1 MTVIGG
7 RGGRHDDWSSDHDR
21 ARARAAERLDGPLD
35 ADEGV
40 WLDEHLASCNDCS
53 AVAAEYAAERL
64 DLRALRDH
72 MPAPPRDLWARTS
85 AALERESRHR
95 SSRRRSSSLR
105 PYALLAGALVVA
117 IAVGT
122 LSSSQWF
129 DGDSTATPGPTTNIA
144 VATTSPT
151 AVAPTPL
158 AVGPRDVAYIKAGGD
173 GSYTITQ
180 GRIDEVC
187 PSAAAD
193 CESTGIVESR
203 KDIGPLSSP
212 ESVFGTDRGP
222 LIVLSEGEQGSRL
235 LVVAVPTEA
244 PAPTEQPS
252 ETPSAPPSTE
262 PGTSDT
268 PPSGEPSTSAS
279 PTATANP
286 DATPSDQPSPTPSE
300 TSEAIEIA
308 TNLQVIDSTA
318 AYAPDGSAFAF
329 TAQPADGSNGP
340 DIYVWRVGETTAQA
354 VTQDHRS
361 VFGSWSG
368 DDVVGSSVE
377 ASADGSAATPRAI
390 LVSRGEDAVALT
402 DAGLAWRPAVDPT
415 GERAVYWA
423 GTVAQNADG
432 GFDTADG
439 RLVIGRWG
447 DIAVPDPSGSP
458 DASASP
464 GAADASA
471 SPGAADASASPNAP
485 NASAQAEARGETT
498 IAEGP
503 LTDWDVRWDETGTRL
518 AVWVAD
524 ADDPS
529 TGKLS
534 LYVVDPFDG
543 SIGLENA
550 PLKDER
556 ALAGF
561 SLDDG
566 RLAWAAPPESSDAE
580 SRVLVLAWTGD
591 EFGQVESAPGDVLLV
606 R

>member
-35 ADEGV
+35 ADEAV
-40 WLDEHLASCNDCS
+40 WLDEHLSSCTACS
-53 AVAAEYAAERL
+53 AVAADYAAERL
-64 DLRALRDH
+64 DLRALRTNP
-72 MPAPPRDLWARTS
+72 PAPPRDLWARTS

-95 SSRRRSSSLR
+95 TSRRRSSSLR

-129 DGDSTATPGPTTNIA
+129 DGDSTTTPGPTNDIA
-144 VATTSPT
+144 VATPSPT

-158 AVGPRDVAYIKAGGD
+158 AVGPRDVAYLKAGGD
-173 GSYTITQ
+173 GTYSITS
-180 GRIDEVC
+180 GRIHEVC
-187 PSAAAD
+187 PAAATD
-193 CESTGIVESR
+193 CESTGIVER
-203 KDIGPLSSP
+203 RTDIGPLASP

-222 LIVLSEGEQGSRL
+222 LIVLSHGEQGSRV
-235 LVVAVPTEA
+235 LVVAMPTEA
-244 PAPTEQPS
+244 PAPTDQPA
-252 ETPSAPPSTE
+252 ETPSAPPSGE
-262 PGTSDT
+262 PATSD
-268 PPSGEPSTSAS
+268 PPASDEPSTSAS
-279 PTATANP
+279 PTATASP
-286 DATPSDQPSPTPSE
+286 VTPPSDEPSPTPSE
-300 TSEAIEIA
+300 TSGTIEIA
-308 TNLQVIDSTA
+308 TELQVIDSTA

-329 TAQPADGSNGP
+329 TAQPANGSTGP
-340 DIYVWRVGETTAQA
+340 DIYVWRVGETAAQA
-354 VTQDHRS
+354 VTLDHRS

-368 DDVVGSSVE
+368 DDVVGSSAE
-377 ASADGSAATPRAI
+377 ASADGSEARPVAI
-390 LVSRGEDAVALT
+390 LVREGGEPVALA

-415 GERAVYWA
+415 GEHAVYWA
-423 GTVAQNADG
+423 GTVARNADG
-432 GFDTADG
+432 GFDPADG

-447 DIAVPDPSGSP
+447 DVAAPDPSGSP
-458 DASASP
+458 DA
-464 GAADASA
+464 GASA
-471 SPGAADASASPNAP
+471 ETPDANASGEVAD
-485 NASAQAEARGETT
+485 ASAQAEARGETT

-524 ADDPS
+524 ANDPS

-543 SIGLENA
+543 SIDLENP
-550 PLKDER
+550 PLEDKP

-561 SLDDG
+561 SIDDG
-566 RLAWAAPPESSDAE
+566 RLAWAAPSESSEAE
-580 SRVLVLAWTGD
+580 SRVLVIAWTGD

>member
-21 ARARAAERLDGPLD
+21 ARARSAERLDGPLD
-35 ADEGV
+35 ADETA
-40 WLDEHLASCNDCS
+40 WLDEHLASCHDCT
-53 AVAAEYAAERL
+53 AVAADYAAERL
-64 DLRALRDH
+64 ELRALRDRA
-72 MPAPPRDLWARTS
+72 PVPPRDLWARTS
-85 AALERESRHR
+85 AALERESRGHA
-95 SSRRRSSSLR
+95 STRRRSSSLR

-122 LSSSQWF
+122 LTSSQWF
-129 DGDSTATPGPTTNIA
+129 GGDSTTTPGPTTNIA
-144 VATTSPT
+144 VATPSPT

-158 AVGPRDVAYIKAGGD
+158 AVGPRDVAYLEAGRD
-173 GSYTITQ
+173 GSYTITN

-187 PSAAAD
+187 PAEAAE

-235 LVVAVPTEA
+235 FVVAVPTEA
-244 PAPTEQPS
+244 PDQSEPPS
-252 ETPSAPPSTE
+252 ETPPATPSDEPPTSEAPT
-262 PGTSDT
+262 DT
-268 PPSGEPSTSAS
+268 PPSDEPPSTG
-279 PTATANP
+279 
-286 DATPSDQPSPTPSE
+286 SPTPPESPEVNASDEPSPSPSE
-300 TSEAIEIA
+300 TAGAIEIA
-308 TNLQVIDSTA
+308 ANLEVLDSTA

-329 TAQPADGSNGP
+329 TAQPTDGSSGP
-340 DIYVWRVGETTAQA
+340 DIYVWRVGEDTAQA
-354 VTQDHRS
+354 VTDDGRS

-377 ASADGSAATPRAI
+377 VSADGSVATPRAI
-390 LVSRGEDAVALT
+390 VVSPGEAAVALP

-423 GTVAQNADG
+423 GTVAENADG
-432 GFDTADG
+432 GFDPADG

-447 DIAVPDPSGSP
+447 DFPAP

-464 GAADASA
+464 DASA
-471 SPGAADASASPNAP
+471 AAESPDASATPEP
-485 NASAQAEARGETT
+485 VDASAQAEARGETP

-503 LTDWDVRWDETGTRL
+503 LTDWDVRWDEDGTRL
-518 AVWVAD
+518 AIWIAD

-534 LYVVDPFDG
+534 LYRVDPFDG
-543 SIGLENA
+543 TIDLTNPPLE
-550 PLKDER
+550 DEP

-561 SLDDG
+561 SMDDG
-566 RLAWAAPPESSDAE
+566 RLAWAAPGSSDGE

-591 EFGQVESAPGDVLLV
+591 DFGQVESAPGDVLLV

>member
-35 ADEGV
+35 ADEAI
-40 WLDEHLASCNDCS
+40 WLDDHLSSCDDCS

-72 MPAPPRDLWARTS
+72 QPAPPRDLWARTS
-85 AALERESRHR
+85 AALEQESRNR

-129 DGDSTATPGPTTNIA
+129 GGDSTTTPGPTTNIA
-144 VATTSPT
+144 VATPSPS

-173 GSYTITQ
+173 GTYTITQ

-187 PSAAAD
+187 PSSASD

-222 LIVLSEGEQGSRL
+222 LIVLTDGEQGSRL

-252 ETPSAPPSTE
+252 ESLTAPPSSE
-262 PGTSDT
+262 PATSD
-268 PPSGEPSTSAS
+268 PPQSDDPSTTAS
-279 PTATANP
+279 PSATASP
-286 DATPSDQPSPTPSE
+286 ETTSSEEPSPTPGD
-300 TSEAIEIA
+300 TSGGVEIA
-308 TNLQVIDSTA
+308 TDLQVINSTA

-329 TAQPADGSNGP
+329 TAQPGDGSSGP
-340 DIYVWRVGETTAQA
+340 DIYVWRVGEDTAQA

-368 DDVVGSSVE
+368 EDVVGSSVE
-377 ASADGSAATPRAI
+377 ASADGSDATPRAI
-390 LVSRGEDAVALT
+390 LVNEDGQTVALT
-402 DAGLAWRPAVDPT
+402 DAGMAWRPTVDPT

-423 GTVAQNADG
+423 GTVAPNADG

-447 DIAVPDPSGSP
+447 DIASPAPSGSP
-458 DASASP
+458 DASASAQTP
-464 GAADASA
+464 DAS
-471 SPGAADASASPNAP
+471 SSAEAVDP
-485 NASAQAEARGETT
+485 SAQAEARGETT

-503 LTDWDVRWDETGTRL
+503 LTDWDVRWDETGTRV

-543 SIGLENA
+543 SIDLENP
-550 PLKDER
+550 PLKDEP